1 MTRSNTGSP
10 SRRQWLLVHFR
21 TSGISGEPGCTTGKM
36 NHVQHAPRTSIPTP
50 NEKVRK
56 VHIHNMQLA
65 SSCTQFVMILTYSHI
80 IFKLFAGS
88 FGLLSG
94 CRLWAI
100 RKAPICF
107 GQAAASDFNGGLCSS
122 ACTQRIERIERI
134 ERVERVDF
142 CLCRLGC
149 HALEPVDQLWEHL
162 RHPCQF
168 HNAALWPPR
177 FETVNDL

>member
-65 SSCTQFVMILTYSHI
+65 SSCTQFVMILTYSRI
-80 IFKLFAGS
+80 IFKLC
-88 FGLLSG
+88 LQ
-94 CRLWAI
+94 
-100 RKAPICF
+100 APLASC
-107 GQAAASDFNGGLCSS
+107 QAAACGQSAKLLSALDRQRLLSMEGSVVQPALKGSKGSKGSTSVSVGSAVTPWSPWTRFGNTCAICASFTMARFGGSM
-122 ACTQRIERIERI
+122 
-134 ERVERVDF
+134 
-142 CLCRLGC
+142 
-149 HALEPVDQLWEHL
+149 
-162 RHPCQF
+162 
-168 HNAALWPPR
+168 AAPI
-177 FETVNDL
+177 